1 MTYNA
6 MNCSNTF
13 VQASKAILLLLIN
26 GKSILLNNKNSEF
39 IHVLV
44 KSTVELIETRKL
56 HIETLPTV
64 IEAIT
69 RLVVCSE
76 SNYNIAS
83 NVIVVISNTC
93 IRELGLSCE
102 QVVINNDIA
111 QLNRIQLLMNS
122 ISSIIRFC
130 HSCKTGK
137 IQHSS
142 LFTIINYTNPMSD
155 FVLHCSS
162 AIHIRL

>member
-69 RLVVCSE
+69 RHVVCS
-76 SNYNIAS
+76 A
-83 NVIVVISNTC
+83 
-93 IRELGLSCE
+93 
-102 QVVINNDIA
+102 
-111 QLNRIQLLMNS
+111 
-122 ISSIIRFC
+122 
-130 HSCKTGK
+130 
-137 IQHSS
+137 
-142 LFTIINYTNPMSD
+142 
-155 FVLHCSS
+155 
-162 AIHIRL
+162 